1 MLTHICNSVAIM
13 LTACTTIVLCT
24 ICRIT
29 AGSGIDTRYTGSNS
43 IVEVLQKKNV
53 KICSWNC
60 FIQELTVIKTEE
72 DKELERL
79 RQKELFLKYQ
89 LESLM

>member
-43 IVEVLQKKNV
+43 IVEVLQKKKCQNM
-53 KICSWNC
+53 
-60 FIQELTVIKTEE
+60 L
-72 DKELERL
+72 L
-79 RQKELFLKYQ
+79 ELFHTGTDCNQDRGRQGTRETEAEGTLF
-89 LESLM
+89 EVPT